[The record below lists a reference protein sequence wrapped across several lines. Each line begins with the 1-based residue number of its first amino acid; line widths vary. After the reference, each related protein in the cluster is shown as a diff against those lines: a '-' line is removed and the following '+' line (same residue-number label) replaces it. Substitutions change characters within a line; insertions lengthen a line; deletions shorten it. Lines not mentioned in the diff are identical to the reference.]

1 MSNVASH
8 SSEQQSL
15 KSHVGASRAFG
26 RVRTRSAGSR
36 TSSDDE
42 RNESGEVRGV
52 VTDSINAYFSRIK
65 KIGLLTAEEERSLA
79 GRIASGDVEARRIMI
94 EANLRLVVNI
104 AKRYLNRGLPMQD
117 LIEEGNIGLIKSV
130 ERFRTAKG
138 CRFSTYA
145 TYWIRQSIDRALAN
159 QVNTVRL
166 PIHITTDLAKITRA
180 ERDLSLILQRQPNLS
195 ELADRT
201 NLSGRYVK
209 KLTQISRKSCSL
221 DVELADDSG
230 QTLLDRIE
238 DEKNSTPMD
247 IIDDAVISHKLTEW
261 IGSLEPNERSI
272 IRLRFGIGG
281 DDPLT
286 LEVIGAR
293 FGITRERV
301 RQLEVRAI
309 IKLRKLVEQSSLVFS
324 DVV

>member
-1 MSNVASH
+1 MSNTASH
-8 SSEQQSL
+8 ISEQQFLKAHQETSL
-15 KSHVGASRAFG
+15 SVERVGPRLT
-26 RVRTRSAGSR
+26 VSR
-36 TSSDDE
+36 TSSRDE
-42 RNESGEVRGV
+42 RAGSGEDRAA

-65 KIGLLTAEEERSLA
+65 KIDLLTAKDERSLA
-79 GRIASGDVEARRIMI
+79 RRIASGDFEARRVMI

-117 LIEEGNIGLIKSV
+117 LIEEGNIGLIKAV

-159 QVNTVRL
+159 QSNTVRL

-180 ERDLSLILQRQPNLS
+180 ERDLSASLQRQPNLS
-195 ELADRT
+195 ELAERT
-201 NLSGRYVK
+201 KLSGRYVK
-209 KLTQISRKSCSL
+209 KLTQISRKTCSL
-221 DVELADDSG
+221 DVELQDDSG
-230 QTLLDRIE
+230 QTLLDRLE

-247 IIDDAVISHKLTEW
+247 IIDEAVISHKIVRWL
-261 IGSLEPNERSI
+261 GFLDPNERSI

-309 IKLRKLVEQSSLVFS
+309 TKLRKIVEQNSLEFS